1 MRLTLREYL
10 DKWYE
15 LDKHYDRNWEITIW
29 HVETGHTY
37 GIYGNETYPKMYD
50 KYVRNDNLK
59 RIVHF
64 TEHLYQGKDRAIYVF
79 VKDEPTDNPEINM
92 FENFKKEQIEKR
104 VSLWNEAWDEHCKQ
118 QNYLYWFAV
127 SMFIFMLALIY
138 ILGDK

>member
-59 RIVHF
+59 RIVHL

-79 VKDEPTDNPEINM
+79 VKDEPTDNPEIPM
-92 FENFKKEQIEKR
+92 FEIFKNEQIEKR
-104 VSLWNEAWDEHCKQ
+104 VRLWNEVCDEHFRKQ
-118 QNYLYWFAV
+118 QYTCWFGVFVAFFV
-127 SMFIFMLALIY
+127 LVLFWLS
-138 ILGDK
+138 GK